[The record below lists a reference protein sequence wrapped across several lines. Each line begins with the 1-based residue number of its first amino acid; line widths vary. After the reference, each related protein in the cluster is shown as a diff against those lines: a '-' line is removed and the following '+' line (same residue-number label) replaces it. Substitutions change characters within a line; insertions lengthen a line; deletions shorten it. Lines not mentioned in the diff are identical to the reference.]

1 MGPDPSD
8 QPKALITLRSAQVRR
23 ISWVRGVRPVRE
35 RCEWPPQEAAPDRPP
50 YLRPHRALKLAYPRN
65 YALYAKQKA
74 TPFSRLGRNHGVS
87 IFVLKSRRA
96 AGSLD
101 LGFAELDVLAG

>member
-23 ISWVRGVRPVRE
+23 SSGVRGVRPVRE

-50 YLRPHRALKLAYPRN
+50 YLGPGAIYTLLVLNTQEQLLRALPDGQGRTGTMRPRLFDLAFAKL
-65 YALYAKQKA
+65 
-74 TPFSRLGRNHGVS
+74 
-87 IFVLKSRRA
+87 
-96 AGSLD
+96 D
-101 LGFAELDVLAG
+101 MLARDRVVF